1 MITAETDKVYQEFRG
16 RLETVLLEDIDYKG
30 PMSAADLG
38 LEDDLLTSLIKI
50 VFDVLQNCLGAQVKT
65 EELAVRVHNIKVIQ
79 QMHINNR
86 IRKQI
91 FKGDWD
97 RFRDLKGGMLSD
109 GLILTMQ
116 KGTEQET
123 RALIV
128 YVREGST
135 GLTKYPE
142 L

>member
-1 MITAETDKVYQEFRG
+1 MITAENDNVFQEFRN
-16 RLETVLLEDIDYKG
+16 RLESVLLEDVNYTG
-30 PMSAADLG
+30 PMSAEELDLP
-38 LEDDLLTSLIKI
+38 DDLLTGLIDI

-65 EELAVRVHNIKVIQ
+65 EELAVRVHNINVIQ

-91 FKGDWD
+91 FKGD
-97 RFRDLKGGMLSD
+97 RNRYRAAGAGKLSD
-109 GLILTMQ
+109 GLILTMR

-123 RALIV
+123 RALID
-128 YVREGST
+128 YVRNGST
-135 GLTKYPE
+135 GLTVYPE